1 MPQLEQVEFFI
12 SQLFWL
18 GVFFVILFSVLTYIT
33 LPKIR
38 AFLNKR
44 DDFVR
49 SHISK
54 QDELIKKAE
63 SIIEN
68 YEAKL
73 TEAKNQASQIINDA
87 KDEALHESERLLK
100 ATEEKIQQEI
110 KLTES
115 RVQKEKE
122 DALSELN
129 TQLKDSAT
137 DFISKVTN
145 IEKRLSLIHI

>member
-38 AFLNKR
+38 AFLNQR
-44 DDFVR
+44 DDFVKL
-49 SHISK
+49 HISK

-87 KDEALHESERLLK
+87 KDEALHESERLLR

-145 IEKRLSLIHI
+145 IEKGNINL

>member
-1 MPQLEQVEFFI
+1 MPQLEQIEFFI

-18 GVFFVILFSVLTYIT
+18 GVFFVTLFVVLTYIT

-44 DDFVR
+44 DEFVQ

-63 SIIEN
+63 ELLEN
-68 YEAKL
+68 YELKL
-73 TEAKNQASQIINDA
+73 NEAKKQASQIIADA
-87 KDEALHESERLLK
+87 KESALQDSEKLIK

-110 KLTES
+110 KNTEE
-115 RVQKEKE
+115 RVSKEKSL
-122 DALSELN
+122 AIAELN
-129 TQLKDSAT
+129 DQLKDSAST
-137 DFISKVTN
+137 FLSKITSFDKGN
-145 IEKRLSLIHI
+145 IKI

>member
-38 AFLNKR
+38 AFLNQR
-44 DDFVR
+44 DDFVK

-68 YEAKL
+68 YEARLK
-73 TEAKNQASQIINDA
+73 EAKNQASEIINDA
-87 KDEALHESERLLK
+87 KDKALQESETLIK

-110 KLTES
+110 RQTEE
-115 RVQKEKE
+115 RVTKEK
-122 DALSELN
+122 DVAISELN
-129 TQLKDSAT
+129 VQLKDSAT
-137 DFISKVTN
+137 NFISKVTK
-145 IEKRLSLIHI
+145 IEKGNITI

>member
-1 MPQLEQVEFFI
+1 MPQLEQIEFFI

-18 GVFFVILFSVLTYIT
+18 GVFFVILCVVLTYIT

-44 DDFVR
+44 DEFVQ

-63 SIIEN
+63 QLIEN
-68 YEAKL
+68 YELKL
-73 TEAKNQASQIINDA
+73 NEAKNQASKIIADA
-87 KDEALHESERLLK
+87 KESALQDSEKLIK

-110 KLTES
+110 KNTEE
-115 RVQKEKE
+115 RVSKEKSL
-122 DALSELN
+122 AIAELN
-129 TQLKDSAT
+129 DQLKDSAST
-137 DFISKVTN
+137 FLSKITN
-145 IEKRLSLIHI
+145 FDKGNIKV

>member
-38 AFLNKR
+38 AFLNQR
-44 DDFVR
+44 DDFVKL
-49 SHISK
+49 HISK

-129 TQLKDSAT
+129 TQLKDSAI

-145 IEKRLSLIHI
+145 IEKGNINL

>member
-38 AFLNKR
+38 AFLNQR

-100 ATEEKIQQEI
+100 ATEEKIQKEI

-145 IEKRLSLIHI
+145 IEKGNINL

>member
-87 KDEALHESERLLK
+87 KDKALQESETLIK

-110 KLTES
+110 RQTEE
-115 RVQKEKE
+115 RVTKEK
-122 DALSELN
+122 DLAISELN
-129 TQLKDSAT
+129 FQLKDSAT
-137 DFISKVTN
+137 NFISKVTK
-145 IEKRLSLIHI
+145 IEKGNITI

>member
-12 SQLFWL
+12 SQLFWM

-38 AFLNKR
+38 AFLNQR
-44 DDFVR
+44 DDFVK

-73 TEAKNQASQIINDA
+73 TEAKNQASEIINDA
-87 KDEALHESERLLK
+87 KDKAIQESETLIK

-110 KLTES
+110 RQTEE
-115 RVQKEKE
+115 RVTKEK
-122 DALSELN
+122 DLAISELN
-129 TQLKDSAT
+129 VQLKESAT
-137 DFISKVTN
+137 NFISKVTK
-145 IEKRLSLIHI
+145 IEKGSITI

>member
-1 MPQLEQVEFFI
+1 MPQLEQIEFFI

-18 GVFFVILFSVLTYIT
+18 GVFFVILLVVLTYIT

-44 DDFVR
+44 DEFVQ

-63 SIIEN
+63 QLIEN
-68 YEAKL
+68 YELKL
-73 TEAKNQASQIINDA
+73 NEAKNQASQIIADA
-87 KDEALHESERLLK
+87 KESALQDSEKLIK

-110 KLTES
+110 KNTEV
-115 RVQKEKE
+115 RVSKEKSL
-122 DALSELN
+122 AIAELN
-129 TQLKDSAT
+129 DQLKDSAST
-137 DFISKVTN
+137 FLSKITN
-145 IEKRLSLIHI
+145 FDKGNIKV

>member
-87 KDEALHESERLLK
+87 KDEALHESERLLR

-145 IEKRLSLIHI
+145 IEKGNINL

>member
-1 MPQLEQVEFFI
+1 MPQLEQIEFFI

-18 GVFFVILFSVLTYIT
+18 GVFFVILFVVLTYIT

-44 DDFVR
+44 DEFVQ

-63 SIIEN
+63 QLIEN
-68 YEAKL
+68 YDLKL
-73 TEAKNQASQIINDA
+73 NEAKNQASQIIADA
-87 KDEALHESERLLK
+87 KERALQDSEKLIK

-110 KLTES
+110 KHTEE
-115 RVQKEKE
+115 RVSKEKSL
-122 DALSELN
+122 AIAELN
-129 TQLKDSAT
+129 DQLKDSAST
-137 DFISKVTN
+137 FLSKITN
-145 IEKRLSLIHI
+145 FDKGNIKV

>member
-129 TQLKDSAT
+129 TQLKNSAT

-145 IEKRLSLIHI
+145 IEKGNINL

>member
-44 DDFVR
+44 DDFVK

-63 SIIEN
+63 SIIAN

-87 KDEALHESERLLK
+87 KDKALHESEKLLK

-129 TQLKDSAT
+129 TQLKASAT

-145 IEKRLSLIHI
+145 IEKGNINL

>member
-18 GVFFVILFSVLTYIT
+18 GVFFVILFTVLTYFT

-44 DDFVR
+44 DEFVQ

-63 SIIEN
+63 QLIQN
-68 YEAKL
+68 YETKIN
-73 TEAKNQASQIINDA
+73 EAKDQANKIINEA
-87 KDEALHESERLLK
+87 KESALLESEKLIK
-100 ATEEKIQQEI
+100 TTEEEIQNEI
-110 KLTES
+110 K
-115 RVQKEKE
+115 Q
-122 DALSELN
+122 
-129 TQLKDSAT
+129 
-137 DFISKVTN
+137 
-145 IEKRLSLIHI
+145 

>member
-38 AFLNKR
+38 AFLNQR
-44 DDFVR
+44 DDFVK

-87 KDEALHESERLLK
+87 KDKALKESEDLIK
-100 ATEEKIQQEI
+100 ATEEKIKEEI
-110 KLTES
+110 KITEE
-115 RVQKEKE
+115 RVTKEK
-122 DALSELN
+122 DLAISELN
-129 TQLKDSAT
+129 EQLKDSAT
-137 DFISKVTN
+137 NFISKVTK
-145 IEKRLSLIHI
+145 IEKGNINL

>member
-38 AFLNKR
+38 AFLNQR
-44 DDFVR
+44 DDFVK

-87 KDEALHESERLLK
+87 KDKALHESEKLLK

-122 DALSELN
+122 DAFSELN

-145 IEKRLSLIHI
+145 IEKGNINL

>member
-38 AFLNKR
+38 AFLNRR
-44 DDFVR
+44 DDFVK

-54 QDELIKKAE
+54 QDDLIKKAE

-68 YEAKL
+68 YETKL
-73 TEAKNQASQIINDA
+73 NEAKNEASKIISDA
-87 KDEALHESERLLK
+87 KDKVMLDSENLIK
-100 ATEEKIQQEI
+100 SAEEKIQKEI
-110 KLTES
+110 KMTEE
-115 RVQKEKE
+115 RVAKEK
-122 DALSELN
+122 DLAISELKD
-129 TQLKDSAT
+129 QLKDSAT
-137 DFISKVTN
+137 NFISKVTK
-145 IEKRLSLIHI
+145 IEKGNINI

>member
-18 GVFFVILFSVLTYIT
+18 GVFFVVLFSVLTYIT

-44 DDFVR
+44 DDFVK

-54 QDELIKKAE
+54 QDDLIKKAE

-68 YEAKL
+68 YETKL
-73 TEAKNQASQIINDA
+73 NEAKNEASKIISDA
-87 KDEALHESERLLK
+87 KDKAMQDSENLIK
-100 ATEEKIQQEI
+100 SAEEKIQQEI
-110 KLTES
+110 KMTEE
-115 RVQKEKE
+115 RVTKEK
-122 DALSELN
+122 DLAISDLKN
-129 TQLKDSAT
+129 QLKDSAT
-137 DFISKVTN
+137 SFISKLTK
-145 IEKRLSLIHI
+145 IEKGNIKI

>member
-38 AFLNKR
+38 AFLNQR
-44 DDFVR
+44 DDFVK

-73 TEAKNQASQIINDA
+73 TEAKNQASEIINDA
-87 KDEALHESERLLK
+87 KDKALQESETLIK
-100 ATEEKIQQEI
+100 STEEKIQQEI
-110 KLTES
+110 RQTEE
-115 RVQKEKE
+115 RVTKEK
-122 DALSELN
+122 DLAISELN
-129 TQLKDSAT
+129 VQLKDSAT
-137 DFISKVTN
+137 NFISKVTK
-145 IEKRLSLIHI
+145 IEKDNITI